1 MKLFTAKKPEGIQ
14 YAGAA
19 TAEKLGNFMEENTA
33 APKEVAKLLCMFYVC
48 LMYVYMHVGRYI
60 CTNIDS

>member
-1 MKLFTAKKPEGIQ
+1 MKIGLVYIYSVKLFTAKKPEGIQ

-33 APKEVAKLLCMFYVC
+33 APKEVA
-48 LMYVYMHVGRYI
+48 
-60 CTNIDS
+60 